1 MISATISKA
10 AVNLF
15 YFGVIF
21 VSLVFGFAVA
31 GFITFG
37 KQSSFF
43 STLFKSWT
51 TCFNLFLGDTS
62 PDGTMPDNMQV
73 GWKIYY
79 YTYLMLT
86 FFILL
91 NILLAIIVD
100 AYVEVKDAAD
110 GSAGV
115 GSDIQKII
123 STIRCGKNTA
133 NQEELLQTLDPSRKS
148 NNAKTNETNPKGL
161 TAVLPTSVV
170 KNDIATKPKK
180 ETHKLKT
187 ISRNILVNNET
198 SNGTVSFRVSAKFL
212 QRVFGS
218 SNSTGSVEDNEQRRQ
233 NIEEIFRILASEE
246 ISFEEDNMDEDG
258 LDGGS
263 VDEYGLR
270 GDFAEVEKLA
280 VKKRRSKQV
289 LAYLVDKHLTRQ
301 RKSKYPGLESKQ
313 GGGGGEVTSKEA
325 RQAFDPF

>member
-1 MISATISKA
+1 M
-10 AVNLF
+10 
-15 YFGVIF
+15 
-21 VSLVFGFAVA
+21 VFGFAVA
-31 GFITFG
+31 GFIVFG

-62 PDGTMPDNMQV
+62 PDGTMPDNMQL

-79 YTYLMLT
+79 YTFLMLT
-86 FFILL
+86 YFILL

-115 GSDIQKII
+115 GSDLKKIL
-123 STIRCGKNTA
+123 STLRCGKNTA
-133 NQEELLQTLDPSRKS
+133 TPEELMQTLDPSRKS
-148 NNAKTNETNPKGL
+148 NSAKTNETSPKGL
-161 TAVLPTSVV
+161 TAVLPTSVA
-170 KNDIATKPKK
+170 KNDIAIKPKK
-180 ETHKLKT
+180 ETQKLKT

-246 ISFEEDNMDEDG
+246 SSFEEDNMDEDG

-301 RKSKYPGLESKQ
+301 RKCTITGSTGLESKQ
-313 GGGGGEVTSKEA
+313 DEVTSNEA